1 MTQFESVR
9 IKRPGLS
16 ICLVLIFGLV
26 SGATQAESAADLY
39 EMLVITDQAFGE
51 ALIAGELED
60 AIEGITS
67 KTQRREEIFAAQT
80 NLCVAYIRA
89 NQARKAKVACE
100 SAVTRSRRASRH
112 NQAIALSNLGVFRAI
127 TGNTDGAMHSF
138 RAAMRLTKALSAP
151 AVNLERL
158 TQSIGEDMAAK

>member
-1 MTQFESVR
+1 MRQCGSVR
-9 IKRPGLS
+9 IGRPGLS
-16 ICLVLIFGLV
+16 ISLALMFALV
-26 SGATQAESAADLY
+26 SGAAQAESPGDLY

-67 KTQRREEIFAAQT
+67 SRQRRGEIFAAQT

-89 NQARKAKVACE
+89 NEARKAKVACE

-127 TGNTDGAMHSF
+127 TGNTEGAMHSF
-138 RAAMRLTKALSAP
+138 RAAMRLTKDLSAP

-158 TQSIGEDMAAK
+158 AQLAGEDMAAK

>member
-1 MTQFESVR
+1 MGQCESVQT
-9 IKRPGLS
+9 KKPGIGIGLA
-16 ICLVLIFGLV
+16 LIFALV
-26 SGATQAESAADLY
+26 SGASQAESPGDLY

-60 AIEGITS
+60 AIEGITAQ
-67 KTQRREEIFAAQT
+67 TQRRGEIFAAQT

-127 TGNTDGAMHSF
+127 TGDSEGAMHSF
-138 RAAMRLTKALSAP
+138 RAAMRLTNDLSAP

-158 TQSIGEDMAAK
+158 TQLLGQEMASK